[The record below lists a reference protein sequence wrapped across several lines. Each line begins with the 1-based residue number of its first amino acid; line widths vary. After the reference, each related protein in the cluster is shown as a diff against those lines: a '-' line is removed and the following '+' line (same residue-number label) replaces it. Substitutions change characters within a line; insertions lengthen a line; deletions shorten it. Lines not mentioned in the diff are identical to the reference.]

1 VWLIGAGVSSPNA
14 SKAPSIAR
22 NDSFPRLVSL
32 ACHDLRTPLAT
43 VHGFARTLL
52 RMEGIGE
59 PMDRYLAI
67 MEEAST
73 QLGEL
78 LEDVAL
84 VARIEAGR
92 YDPALRD
99 ADTLDFA
106 QAAADKL
113 DGKVEVSGEGG
124 TVSVDPAAAARAVYN
139 LARCAIRHGGLDR
152 LDLAADGPELG
163 FAPIATE
170 AVAIILA
177 EDLRDL
183 GAATARMVIEALG
196 GSLELDGERL
206 VVSLPASAA

>member
-1 VWLIGAGVSSPNA
+1 
-14 SKAPSIAR
+14 
-22 NDSFPRLVSL
+22 
-32 ACHDLRTPLAT
+32 
-43 VHGFARTLL
+43 
-52 RMEGIGE
+52 MEGIGE

-84 VARIEAGR
+84 AARIESGR

-106 QAAADKL
+106 RAAAEKL

-124 TVSVDPAAAARAVYN
+124 TVSVDPEATSRAVYN

-152 LDLAADGPELG
+152 LELAADGPELA

-170 AVAIILA
+170 AAAILMA

-183 GAATARMVIEALG
+183 GAATARIVVEALG
-196 GSLELDGERL
+196 GTLELDGGRL
-206 VVSLPASAA
+206 VVSLPASAT

>member
-1 VWLIGAGVSSPNA
+1 
-14 SKAPSIAR
+14 
-22 NDSFPRLVSL
+22 
-32 ACHDLRTPLAT
+32 
-43 VHGFARTLL
+43 
-52 RMEGIGE
+52 MEGVAE
-59 PMDRYLAI
+59 PMDRYLTI

-78 LEDVAL
+78 LEDVAI
-84 VARIEAGR
+84 VARIESGR

-99 ADTLDFA
+99 ADTLDLA
-106 QAAADKL
+106 RAAAEKL
-113 DGKVEVSGEGG
+113 DGKVEVRGEGG
-124 TVSVDPAAAARAVYN
+124 TVSVDPDAAARSIYN

-152 LDLAADGPELG
+152 LELAADGPELA
-163 FAPIATE
+163 FAPIPTE
-170 AVAIILA
+170 AVAILLA

>member
-1 VWLIGAGVSSPNA
+1 MGAGGKLASANA
-14 SKAPSIAR
+14 SKAPSIAP

-59 PMDRYLAI
+59 PMDRYLGI

-78 LEDVAL
+78 LEDLAI
-84 VARIEAGR
+84 VARIESGR

-106 QAAADKL
+106 RGAAEKL
-113 DGKVEVSGEGG
+113 DGKVEVRGEGG
-124 TVSVDPAAAARAVYN
+124 TVSVDPEAAARAVYN

-152 LDLAADGPELG
+152 LELAADGPELA

-170 AVAIILA
+170 AVAILLA

-183 GAATARMVIEALG
+183 GAATARIVVEALG

-206 VVSLPASAA
+206 VVSLPASAT